1 MADDRKRHRSS
12 RSSKSS
18 SGQKQTDL
26 SFKLKFFGQTFTVR
40 PPRARRLGSVLA
52 GSIPAILMLVLIV
65 GSVGGMVNES
75 TDATL
80 AKYRER
86 ILSSKEGEPL
96 PLFIYQRA
104 IGHYANDVEIWEGYL
119 AALDKNGAGNK
130 SIKLLM
136 DRALEDGRGDARFHL
151 GLANRLLQLNQQ
163 NARIRTMAERHLKF
177 VTESANGSMAVQAR
191 RQLSL
196 LQLLRGERD
205 AAFNTLAPVMLEDP
219 VAGGEALWIA
229 WTTNMNFDVNA
240 PDRVLARV
248 DRDLRGQNVP
258 DTAKVLTKIR
268 VMIIQNKEAE
278 ARDWLSIQK
287 GLKPEARQQI
297 DSELAEMSMIASIV
311 RNGTDKLPDWS
322 KLELLLAKDPDHPMW
337 TRLAVAMWDGSDKP
351 EAKPAREWVQTRLES
366 DSAGVNLLR
375 HAVAITSARYQA
387 TGKTA
392 KDSELLRKLYRKV
405 LAKTPDD
412 ILSLNNLS
420 MLIYKYEL
428 DHLDEGLK
436 YALHAQELAPQVPA
450 VRDTVGEI
458 LARMGRWDE
467 ALPILE
473 GCLAGLPEEWN
484 LHNTLAQ
491 IYEQKGMKDRSAA
504 HKAAV
509 ARIKR
514 PLDADNYEKL
524 PPLKK
529 P

>member
-12 RSSKSS
+12 RSSKN

-26 SFKLKFFGQTFTVR
+26 SFRVKFLGQTFVVR

-52 GSIPAILMLVLIV
+52 GSLPAILMLVLV
-65 GSVGGMVNES
+65 AGSVGGMVNES

-80 AKYRER
+80 TKYRDR
-86 ILSSKEGEPL
+86 IINTKEGESL
-96 PLFIYQRA
+96 PLFVYQRA
-104 IGHYANDVEIWEGYL
+104 IGHYANDVEIWEDYL
-119 AALDKNGAGNK
+119 AVLDKSGTGTK

-136 DRALEDGRGDARFHL
+136 ERAPEDGRGDARFHL
-151 GLANRLLQLNQQ
+151 ALANRLLKLNQQ
-163 NARIRTMAERHLKF
+163 NTRTRTMAERHLRF
-177 VTESANGSMAVQAR
+177 VTESANGTMAVQAR

-258 DTAKVLTKIR
+258 ETPKVLTKLR

-287 GLKPEARQQI
+287 GVKPEARQQI
-297 DSELAEMSMIASIV
+297 ESELAEMSMIASIV
-311 RNGTDKLPDWS
+311 RNGTDKLPDWA
-322 KLELLLAKDPDHPMW
+322 KLQQLLSRDEDHPMW

-351 EAKPAREWVQTRLES
+351 EAKPAREWVQTRLDQETT
-366 DSAGVNLLR
+366 GLNLLR
-375 HAVAITSARYQA
+375 HALAVTSARYQA

-428 DHLDEGLK
+428 DHLEEGLK
-436 YALHAQELAPQVPA
+436 LALHAQELAPQVPA

-473 GCLAGLPEEWN
+473 GCLAGLPDEWN

-491 IYEQKGMKDRSAA
+491 IYEKKGMADRSAA

-514 PLDADNYEKL
+514 PIDADNYDRL
-524 PPLKK
+524 PPPKDQ
-529 P
+529 